1 MKTFAEFW
9 PFYVREHSRPLT
21 RVLHAAGTLGS
32 TALLLGLL
40 LTGRWRWL
48 PLALCVGYGV
58 AWVGHF
64 FVEHNRPAT
73 FKHPLW
79 SLMGDYKMVALML
92 AGRMGSE
99 VARFAASE
107 PAAEVSR
114 PGRRPGAGRAA
125 AVAAAAGSAGR
136 GRRRPEGSRRGR

>member
-1 MKTFAEFW
+1 MAEAEMRSFAEFW
-9 PFYVREHSRPLT
+9 PFYVREHSRPGT
-21 RVLHAAGTLGS
+21 RLLHAAGTLGS
-32 TALLLGLL
+32 TALLVFLL
-40 LTGRWRWL
+40 ATGRWRWL
-48 PLALCVGYGV
+48 PLVLVVGYAG

-99 VARFAASE
+99 AARH
-107 PAAEVSR
+107 
-114 PGRRPGAGRAA
+114 AGQK
-125 AVAAAAGSAGR
+125 
-136 GRRRPEGSRRGR
+136 

>member
-1 MKTFAEFW
+1 MPGEGMKSFGEFW

-32 TALLLGLL
+32 TTLLVWLVAA
-40 LTGRWRWL
+40 GRWRWL
-48 PLALCVGYGV
+48 PVALVVGYGA

-92 AGRMGSE
+92 AGRMGEE
-99 VARFAASE
+99 VR
-107 PAAEVSR
+107 
-114 PGRRPGAGRAA
+114 RAA
-125 AVAAAAGSAGR
+125 AQAS
-136 GRRRPEGSRRGR
+136 PHSSPHGSRPAANSR